1 MINLK
6 LKRNETRFKNVE
18 KELLTIF
25 HSCGTGKPN
34 KNFRFA
40 KVDSNFVSFLPYLK
54 DGAVKLYLYYAA
66 AANNE
71 SGESWHSIDT
81 ISKKLSATERSISNW
96 NNQLESMG
104 LIFRTGTGKRSKA
117 TFVLP
122 LTGFAVKMSAN
133 QMEQALSELNLYTA
147 NEHTRVFG
155 KVQSAI
161 KLYMKN
167 ETTNEINEVLCIHLK
182 RVNSV
187 ENTELNIVDT
197 FIYDVSGMT
206 NKELEKKLSA
216 FDGEEKV
223 AVINGDEKITIGK
236 KTIQPLRSFF
246 ITEPSKIDDAT
257 VYDILRQ
264 LTDDVDFSGLTQI
277 SI

>member
-6 LKRNETRFKNVE
+6 LKRNETRFRNVE
-18 KELLTIF
+18 KDLLTMF
-25 HSCGTGKPN
+25 HSCGTGKSN

-40 KVDSNFVSFLPYLK
+40 KVDSNFVNFLPYLK

-66 AANNE
+66 AANNDT
-71 SGESWHSIDT
+71 GESWHSIDT
-81 ISKKLSATERSISNW
+81 ISKKLSATERSIGNW
-96 NNQLESMG
+96 NNQLENMG
-104 LIFRTGTGKRSKA
+104 LIYRTSTGKRSKA

-122 LTGFAVKMSAN
+122 LTGFAVKMSAS
-133 QMEQALSELNLYTA
+133 QMEQALTELNLYTS

-155 KVQSAI
+155 KVQSSI

-167 ETTNEINEVLCIHLK
+167 EATDEINEVLCIHLK

-187 ENTELNIVDT
+187 DNTELNSVDT
-197 FIYDVSGMT
+197 FLYDVSGMT
-206 NKELEKKLSA
+206 NKELDKKLTA
-216 FDGEEKV
+216 FEGEDKV
-223 AVINGDEKITIGK
+223 AIIKGEKEITFGQ

-264 LTDDVDFSGLTQI
+264 LTDDVDLSVLTEI

>member
-6 LKRNETRFKNVE
+6 LKRNESRFTNVE
-18 KELLTIF
+18 KDLLTMF
-25 HSCGTGKPN
+25 HSCGTGKTN

-40 KVDSNFVSFLPYLK
+40 KVDSNFVNFLPYLK

-66 AANNE
+66 AANNDT
-71 SGESWHSIDT
+71 GESWHSIDT
-81 ISKKLSATERSISNW
+81 ISKKLSATERSIGNW
-96 NNQLESMG
+96 NNQLENLG
-104 LIFRTGTGKRSKA
+104 LIYRTSTGRRSKA

-122 LTGFAVKMSAN
+122 LTGFAVKMSAT
-133 QMEQALSELNLYTA
+133 QMEQALTELNLYTP

-161 KLYMKN
+161 KLYIKS
-167 ETTNEINEVLCIHLK
+167 EATNEICEVLCIHLR
-182 RVNSV
+182 RVNAV
-187 ENTELNIVDT
+187 ENTELNSVDT
-197 FIYDVSGMT
+197 FIYDSSVIAD
-206 NKELEKKLSA
+206 KELEEKLTA
-216 FDGEEKV
+216 YDGEDKV
-223 AVINGDEKITIGK
+223 VIINGDEEITVGQKAIK
-236 KTIQPLRSFF
+236 PLKSFY

-264 LTDDVDFSGLTQI
+264 LTDDVDFSDLTQI

>member
-6 LKRNETRFKNVE
+6 LKRNETRFRNVE
-18 KELLTIF
+18 KDLLTIF
-25 HSCGTGKPN
+25 HSCGTGKTN

-54 DGAVKLYLYYAA
+54 DGAVKLYLYYAV

-71 SGESWHSIDT
+71 SGESWHSLDT

-104 LIFRTGTGKRSKA
+104 LIFRTGNGKRSKA
-117 TFVLP
+117 TFILP
-122 LTGFAVKMSAN
+122 LTGFAVKMSAI
-133 QMEQALSELNLYTA
+133 QMEQTLTELNLYTS

-155 KVQSAI
+155 KVQAAI
-161 KLYMKN
+161 KLYIKN
-167 ETTNEINEVLCIHLK
+167 EATNEICEILCIHLK

-187 ENTELNIVDT
+187 ENVELNSVDT
-197 FIYDVSGMT
+197 FIYDVSSMT
-206 NKELEKKLSA
+206 NKELEKKLTD
-216 FDGEEKV
+216 FEGEDKV
-223 AVINGDEKITIGK
+223 AIINSETEIAIGP
-236 KTIQPLRSFF
+236 KTIQPFKSYF
-246 ITEPSKIDDAT
+246 INEPSKIDDANI
-257 VYDILRQ
+257 YDILRQ
-264 LTDDVDFSGLTQI
+264 LTDDVDFTDLTQI

>member
-18 KELLTIF
+18 KDLLTMF
-25 HSCGTGKPN
+25 HSCGTGKSN

-40 KVDSNFVSFLPYLK
+40 KVDSNFVNFLPYLK

-66 AANNE
+66 AANNDT
-71 SGESWHSIDT
+71 GESWHSIDT
-81 ISKKLSATERSISNW
+81 ISKKLSATERSIGNW
-96 NNQLESMG
+96 NNQLENLG
-104 LIFRTGTGKRSKA
+104 LIYRTSTGKRSKA
-117 TFVLP
+117 TFILP
-122 LTGFAVKMSAN
+122 LTGFAVKMSTS
-133 QMEQALSELNLYTA
+133 QMKQALTELNLYSP

-161 KLYMKN
+161 KLYIKN
-167 ETTNEINEVLCIHLK
+167 EATNEICEILCIHLK

-187 ENTELNIVDT
+187 ENVELNSVDT

-206 NKELEKKLSA
+206 NKEFEKKLA
-216 FDGEEKV
+216 NFEGEDKV
-223 AVINGDEKITIGK
+223 AVINSEKEITIGP
-236 KTIQPLRSFF
+236 KTIQPFKCYF
-246 ITEPSKIDDAT
+246 INEPSKIDDANI
-257 VYDILRQ
+257 YDILRQ
-264 LTDDVDFSGLTQI
+264 LTDDVDFSDLTQI